1 MANPFDPN
9 TFLDFNMDVPLVK
22 RPPVAA
28 GEYVGIVQEPT
39 ARPWVSPNDPTK
51 SGMAFDYMIELDVPK
66 EEQDRIGLATGTIK
80 VKYGVMLDLMPDG
93 KSLDMGLGKNSGL
106 RRLREAVD
114 MNKPGDSF
122 SPRTGATGRSVKV
135 KISHRE
141 YPPGSGDLFEE
152 VAGISKVG

>member
-122 SPRTGATGRSVKV
+122 SPRTGATGRPVKV